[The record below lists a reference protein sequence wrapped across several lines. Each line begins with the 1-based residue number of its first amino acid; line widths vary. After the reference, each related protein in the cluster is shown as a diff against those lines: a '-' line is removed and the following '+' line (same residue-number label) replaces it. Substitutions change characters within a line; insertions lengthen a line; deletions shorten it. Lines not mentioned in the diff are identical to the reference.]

1 MAMRLQA
8 SFDLGT
14 TGLLSNLR
22 AQLATFAAPSTWT
35 DSGSP
40 ISAGFGDQG
49 NGHYVWEGT
58 APDGFD
64 GIVRFY
70 NAATS
75 AIYGAGFASKYRYVG
90 PVDVNTAQA
99 VPTTN
104 AANSLGDC
112 LNGARAQAFGEWAID
127 VNARTLKIYGPGG
140 IAGGVVV
147 HAFSLDSVTAPTT
160 RTDA

>member
-1 MAMRLQA
+1 MSMRLQA

-14 TGLLSNLR
+14 AGLLSNLR
-22 AQLATFAAPSTWT
+22 AQLATFAAPATWT
-35 DSGSP
+35 DSGAA

-49 NGHYVWEGT
+49 GGHYVWEGT

-75 AIYGAGFASKYRYVG
+75 AIYGAGFASQYAYVG
-90 PVDVNTAQA
+90 PTKIDMAQA

-104 AANSLGDC
+104 TANTVGDC
-112 LNGARAQAFGEWAID
+112 LNAARAQGFGEWAID
-127 VNARTLKIYGPGG
+127 VDARTLTLYGPGG
-140 IAGGVVV
+140 IAGGVAA
-147 HAFSLDSVTAPTT
+147 HTFSLDSVTAPTT